1 MRRLVATLAAVAFVA
16 IAAGASTG
24 AGKDA
29 ADACPPG
36 KVRVTHQGKES
47 CQPHAAVFPRPVK
60 GDLRLLALQAL
71 FEADWGAPPD
81 AKGRRAP
88 TLEALLGSF
97 GPGAFAAAKQAL
109 PQILAMTDRL
119 SPGKRLL
126 QGVATAAAS
135 PCKGP
140 GGPPKTERMTKD
152 LGNGASFDLH
162 TTVGDTIT
170 AGFGIQ
176 GPARDGSGRT
186 VRWDIDFDMCDQ
198 DIAIGGPECP
208 TAAGVLELSGKTNF
222 TLTITTSKDGAVELA
237 QKVKMAAT
245 VKLRGQTAD
254 DAKLDYVDVDATYRT
269 EYSSG
274 RQSIL
279 WGPSSERG
287 TVVRKTRIDMRTGR
301 YDPGQASAVDI
312 QVSYSGVLSL
322 FVQNAAAQARV
333 AAELKKA
340 SDRQFARTISTTIE
354 EYRERETKWQ
364 TPNTCSTMKLAPPSN
379 TLRVKTGDTGRISGE
394 LEAKRGGKPTGQW
407 RLVAR
412 QNLSVSPTTASVAE
426 PAFDYRVTRGGAR
439 VRVSATFHATSK
451 AGVARATWTQGGK
464 DEELVPPRAWTGV
477 VTYSGSSESGSSQSR
492 ATLKGTVTAAQIRG
506 RKSWAYQAKSG
517 TISWDT
523 AGSDA
528 SCTWKANGSRPVT
541 KWDLYMDIDISQ
553 YALRKDARA
562 GFSAPDEIG
571 KGKVTRTCLGKTTV
585 SDEVMGN
592 PFGCL
597 ATLVGMAQV
606 DRSLKAIRGSKSD
619 SYSSPNY
626 KQRWTCSWS
635 FKAVP

>member
-1 MRRLVATLAAVAFVA
+1 MRRLAATLAAVAFVA
-16 IAAGASTG
+16 GAAVASTG
-24 AGKDA
+24 AGKGA

-36 KVRVTHQGKES
+36 KVRVTLHGKES
-47 CQPHAAVFPRPVK
+47 CRPHASVFPRPAK
-60 GDLRLLALQAL
+60 GDLRLFALQAL
-71 FEADWGAPPD
+71 FESDWGAPPD

-88 TLEALLGSF
+88 TLEALLGPF
-97 GPGAFAAAKQAL
+97 GPGAYAAAKRAL
-109 PQILAMTDRL
+109 PQLLAMTDRL
-119 SPGKRLL
+119 SPRIRLL
-126 QGVATAAAS
+126 QGVAAGTAS

-140 GGPPKTERMTKD
+140 GGPPKTDRMTKD

-162 TTVGDTIT
+162 TSIGDTIT

-176 GPARDGSGRT
+176 GPTKDGSGRI

-198 DIAIGGPECP
+198 NIAIGGPDCP

-254 DAKLDYVDVDATYRT
+254 DAKLDYVDVEATYRT

-301 YDPGQASAVDI
+301 YDTGQASAVDI

-340 SDRQFARTISTTIE
+340 SDRQFARTISETIE

-364 TPNTCSTMKLAPPSN
+364 TPNTCADMKLVPASD
-379 TLRVKTGDTGRISGE
+379 TLQVKTGDRGSIRGE
-394 LEAKRGGKPTGQW
+394 IIARRDGKPSGRW
-407 RLVAR
+407 RLVAKR
-412 QNLSVSPTTASVAE
+412 NLTVSPATANAAE

-477 VTYSGSSESGSSQSR
+477 VTYSGSNGGGGSQSR
-492 ATLKGTVTAAQIRG
+492 TTLKGTVTAAQIRG

-528 SCTWKANGSRPVT
+528 NCTWKANGSRPVT

-571 KGKVTRTCLGKTTV
+571 KGKMTRTCRGETTV

-597 ATLVGMAQV
+597 ATLIGMAPV
-606 DRSLKAIRGSKSD
+606 DRSLKTIRGSKSD
-619 SYSSPNY
+619 SYTSPNY
-626 KQRWTCSWS
+626 TQRWTCSWS